1 MKYKVDGYFMRGFAK
16 TLDISG
22 TKEWPD
28 ISDDK
33 RKDFLALRSDWENV
47 GNTIRES
54 IIDYDNDYARR

>member
-1 MKYKVDGYFMRGFAK
+1 MKYRMTGYFMNGFVRA
-16 TLDISG
+16 LDISG

-47 GNTIRES
+47 GKSIRKATS
-54 IIDYDNDYARR
+54 DFASARR

>member
-1 MKYKVDGYFMRGFAK
+1 MRGFAK